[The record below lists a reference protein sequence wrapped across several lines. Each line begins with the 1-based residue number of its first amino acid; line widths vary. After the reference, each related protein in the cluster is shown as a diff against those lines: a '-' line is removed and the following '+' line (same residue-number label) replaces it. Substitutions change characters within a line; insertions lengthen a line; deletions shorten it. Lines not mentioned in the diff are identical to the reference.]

1 MLPAVCARALR
12 LCRPTRRS
20 IVCCQQ
26 CAAVSAC
33 FFAAVSCVAC
43 KLFAAPDAAH
53 YQPACEPFFA
63 ALRVLHAVLSRV
75 LVKSSS
81 SAKPDTK
88 WPQLRARAHV
98 HAAFQSSFL
107 RWTGDF
113 RGPATPCQN
122 SRPRTIYR
130 VFLRANAIVFAAR
143 ATLRAAQIATF
154 ATLQPRTP
162 ANARFAPHTPHPCS
176 NTKQPCPRS
185 AI

>member
-1 MLPAVCARALR
+1 MVARALLPIGLATRSSIVLPAVCTTRLVARALR
-12 LCRPTRRS
+12 LWRPTRSS

-88 WPQLRARAHV
+88 WPPPRARPRVRAV
-98 HAAFQSSFL
+98 FRSRAL
-107 RWTGDF
+107 RWTGRF
-113 RGPATPCQN
+113 
-122 SRPRTIYR
+122 SRAGVIAVPHRHRTST
-130 VFLRANAIVFAAR
+130 ASGNTSA
-143 ATLRAAQIATF
+143 ATF
-154 ATLQPRTP
+154 DTQHSLL
-162 ANARFAPHTPHPCS
+162 
-176 NTKQPCPRS
+176 
-185 AI
+185 